1 MPRHVSA
8 GVIEE
13 LTNDILAQRI
23 PCFAGRCAR
32 LEAHE
37 PPRTN
42 EVAYGIRIHVRT
54 LFSDRPEMAAEFSY
68 APVRRKL
75 KVVSAFYDLA
85 IPWAIVFCI
94 NLKKQEW
101 SLCQKTDRTKTE

>member
-1 MPRHVSA
+1 
-8 GVIEE
+8 
-13 LTNDILAQRI
+13 
-23 PCFAGRCAR
+23 
-32 LEAHE
+32 
-37 PPRTN
+37 
-42 EVAYGIRIHVRT
+42 
-54 LFSDRPEMAAEFSY
+54 MAAEFSY